1 MSYNELLE
9 VTFEP
14 TYALEILLFTAIG
27 IFFILLLG
35 LGMLLYAPRLRKMAF
50 RYRGLSSV
58 DQSRSRSSS
67 TADSD
72 LESFYIPGQYAQKL
86 KFKTEKNLKPPMTSS
101 MGSSRQDH
109 MINPINST
117 YRDDVEPVSLNRYFP
132 GLKELSR
139 ISAMTPDDLMVK
151 LQSDYETYAKMR
163 QKIQARQNRKVE
175 NQKSKFS
182 KIEKRPEKLRSI
194 LKKSTSD
201 SSTLN
206 PSFSRPRSEHLSY
219 VV

>member
-86 KFKTEKNLKPPMTSS
+86 KFKAEKNLKPPMTSS

-109 MINPINST
+109 VINPINST

-175 NQKSKFS
+175 NQKSKFV
-182 KIEKRPEKLRSI
+182 LRTY
-194 LKKSTSD
+194 K
-201 SSTLN
+201 
-206 PSFSRPRSEHLSY
+206 
-219 VV
+219 

>member
-86 KFKTEKNLKPPMTSS
+86 KFKAEKKLGGKSS
-101 MGSSRQDH
+101 
-109 MINPINST
+109 P
-117 YRDDVEPVSLNRYFP
+117 
-132 GLKELSR
+132 
-139 ISAMTPDDLMVK
+139 
-151 LQSDYETYAKMR
+151 
-163 QKIQARQNRKVE
+163 
-175 NQKSKFS
+175 
-182 KIEKRPEKLRSI
+182 
-194 LKKSTSD
+194 
-201 SSTLN
+201 
-206 PSFSRPRSEHLSY
+206 
-219 VV
+219 

>member
-50 RYRGLSSV
+50 RYRGLSSSI

-67 TADSD
+67 TSDSD

-86 KFKTEKNLKPPMTSS
+86 KFKAEKNLRPPMTSS
-101 MGSSRQDH
+101 SRQDH
-109 MINPINST
+109 VINPINST

-182 KIEKRPEKLRSI
+182 KIEKQRPEKLRSI